1 MTNVL
6 DDFMV
11 GLSNCDKVIV
21 ALTGVGEREFSTK
34 EIYEAI
40 DKLQQPTLKPTTEIN
55 IDYYNEL
62 KAKADKCDEKET
74 PYKPTGVEHFE
85 FDKVGFCKC
94 GKAVAENENYCAHC
108 GNKLDWH

>member
-11 GLSNCDKVIV
+11 GLSNCDKVV
-21 ALTGVGEREFSTK
+21 VRLTGVGEREFSTK

-55 IDYYNEL
+55 SSFNS
-62 KAKADKCDEKET
+62 T
-74 PYKPTGVEHFE
+74 TGNSTFSKSSS
-85 FDKVGFCKC
+85 KVNFP
-94 GKAVAENENYCAHC
+94 VS
-108 GNKLDWH
+108 L